1 VRKTL
6 TEGRSTIINQ
16 PSQKRLNGLRR
27 AANESICV
35 VKTYNGWPAR
45 QKMPKYTVI
54 KVDTDPVIKADGL
67 MVLCDTGAGTNII
80 NETLVRHLDK
90 VPAPEPRQF
99 RNADGHILRGGQD
112 GVTLTVHIPFVTSK
126 RTIAKRKV
134 KTFFYTCP
142 IVCDM
147 IVSNA
152 ELARQNL
159 APVPSWSQLLEV
171 VDPPPPTQEAR
182 RTEKSLNSY
191 GPGQPTAD
199 GNPSQDPF

>member
-1 VRKTL
+1 
-6 TEGRSTIINQ
+6 
-16 PSQKRLNGLRR
+16 
-27 AANESICV
+27 
-35 VKTYNGWPAR
+35 
-45 QKMPKYTVI
+45 
-54 KVDTDPVIKADGL
+54 